1 MSEAIIVRGGK
12 AIDQSAALSSINN
25 NINNLWDAINDINS
39 KPSIPIYPDRCSILV
54 TVLDSA
60 GAVMKNAAVHCLD
73 GTSWYYY
80 TTNSSGQILFTTNSG
95 SANIKA
101 YGINSV
107 GNYRW
112 IDQVSVYSNVDA
124 PSGTSKEV
132 NMRLTL
138 GTNISFQ
145 SISSNIYA
153 DDSMFYGNC
162 RIRVANRCNVFICG
176 AGGGGSGGLPDGGTG
191 RGAGGGGITIVNNI
205 VLNKNA
211 SYLFYI
217 GTGGAGGHAG
227 REYDNG
233 SIKQPGGIKT
243 GGTSTAFGYS
253 ATGGGF
259 TAGTGN
265 YNGGHPNMDSEYSN
279 WGGGGARGGTI
290 ATNGGMPY
298 GGEGGGR
305 HEDGGRGSNGGGG
318 GGAGAG
324 GGTWGQEGGDGGP
337 GKLTFYF
344 S

>member
-12 AIDQSAALSSINN
+12 AIDQSAVLSSINN

-60 GAVMKNAAVHCLD
+60 GAVMENAAVHCVD
-73 GTSWYYY
+73 GTSWYNY
-80 TTNSSGQILFTTNSG
+80 TTNSSGQVLFTTNSG

-145 SISSNIYA
+145 SISPNIYA

-162 RIRVANRCNVFICG
+162 RIRVANRCNVFIGG
-176 AGGGGSGGLPDGGTG
+176 AGGGGSGSLP
-191 RGAGGGGITIVNNI
+191 
-205 VLNKNA
+205 
-211 SYLFYI
+211 
-217 GTGGAGGHAG
+217 
-227 REYDNG
+227 
-233 SIKQPGGIKT
+233 
-243 GGTSTAFGYS
+243 GGTSAVFGYS
-253 ATGGGF
+253 ATGGGA

-265 YNGGHPNMDSEYSN
+265 YNGGSSEMDMDSEYSN
-279 WGGGGARGGTI
+279 WGGGGAGSFRMF
-290 ATNGGMPY
+290 ASNNY
-298 GGEGGGR
+298 
-305 HEDGGRGSNGGGG
+305 SNGGNGVCIV
-318 GGAGAG
+318 
-324 GGTWGQEGGDGGP
+324 QYY
-337 GKLTFYF
+337 KKV
-344 S
+344 

>member
-39 KPSIPIYPDRCSILV
+39 KPSIPIYPDRCSMLV

-60 GAVMKNAAVHCLD
+60 GAVMENTAVHCLD
-73 GTSWYYY
+73 GISWYNY
-80 TTNSSGQILFTTNSG
+80 TTNSSGQVLFRTNSG

-162 RIRVANRCNVFICG
+162 RIRVANRCNVFIGG
-176 AGGGGSGGLPDGGTG
+176 ASGGGSGGLPDGGTG

-217 GTGGAGGHAG
+217 ETGGVGGHAG

-233 SIKQPGGIKT
+233 SIRQPGGIEI
-243 GGTSTAFGYS
+243 GGTSAAFGYS
-253 ATGGGF
+253 ATGGGS

-265 YNGGHPNMDSEYSN
+265 YNGGRPNMDSEYSN
-279 WGGGGARGGTI
+279 WGGGGADGDTI
-290 ATNGGMPY
+290 DTNGGTPY

-305 HEDGGRGSNGGGG
+305 YENGGR
-318 GGAGAG
+318 
-324 GGTWGQEGGDGGP
+324 
-337 GKLTFYF
+337 
-344 S
+344 

>member
-60 GAVMKNAAVHCLD
+60 GTVMENAAVHCLD
-73 GTSWYYY
+73 GTSWYNY
-80 TTNSSGQILFTTNSG
+80 TTNSSGQVLFTTNSV

-101 YGINSV
+101 YGINSA

-162 RIRVANRCNVFICG
+162 RIRVANRCNVFIGG
-176 AGGGGSGGLPDGGTG
+176 AGGGADG
-191 RGAGGGGITIVNNI
+191 
-205 VLNKNA
+205 
-211 SYLFYI
+211 
-217 GTGGAGGHAG
+217 
-227 REYDNG
+227 D
-233 SIKQPGGIKT
+233 
-243 GGTSTAFGYS
+243 
-253 ATGGGF
+253 
-259 TAGTGN
+259 
-265 YNGGHPNMDSEYSN
+265 
-279 WGGGGARGGTI
+279 TI
-290 ATNGGMPY
+290 ATNGGTPY
-298 GGEGGGR
+298 GGEGGGQ
-305 HEDGGRGSNGGGG
+305 HEDGGRGSNRGGG

-324 GGTWGQEGGDGGP
+324 GGTWGQEGGNGGP

>member
-12 AIDQSAALSSINN
+12 AIDQSAALSSIIN

-54 TVLDSA
+54 TVLDSDC
-60 GAVMKNAAVHCLD
+60 AVMENTAVHCLD
-73 GTSWYYY
+73 GTSRYNY

-162 RIRVANRCNVFICG
+162 RIRVANRCNVFI
-176 AGGGGSGGLPDGGTG
+176 GGSGGGADG
-191 RGAGGGGITIVNNI
+191 
-205 VLNKNA
+205 
-211 SYLFYI
+211 
-217 GTGGAGGHAG
+217 
-227 REYDNG
+227 D
-233 SIKQPGGIKT
+233 
-243 GGTSTAFGYS
+243 
-253 ATGGGF
+253 
-259 TAGTGN
+259 
-265 YNGGHPNMDSEYSN
+265 
-279 WGGGGARGGTI
+279 TI
-290 ATNGGMPY
+290 ATNGGTPY

-305 HEDGGRGSNGGGG
+305 HEDGGRGSNRGGG

-324 GGTWGQEGGDGGP
+324 GGTWGYEGGDGGP